1 MDEPKTALPLEG
13 VVDISAEAKRLRVEL
28 ADCESNLTRVEKLV
42 SNPNF
47 RAKAKPE
54 VVETEEE
61 RLKSLQERQQRLNE
75 ILEQLE
81 S

>member
-1 MDEPKTALPLEG
+1 MA
-13 VVDISAEAKRLRVEL
+13 
-28 ADCESNLTRVEKLV
+28 
-42 SNPNF
+42 NPNF
-47 RAKAKPE
+47 RSKAKPE

-61 RLKSLQERQQRLNE
+61 RLKSLEERQQRLNE